1 MAYYRNIVP
10 MDLGGKKV
18 LVHID
23 MRAAIALSS
32 KYGKFA
38 TKKVH
43 ESAMGGDV
51 SVLIFALV
59 FALQKHQPNEY
70 TFDSIMEM
78 DPQPAIEIIE
88 EVIFETLMAFQYGAA
103 GPVETNPMKRLWNWI
118 LMTRLIQY
126 FRRKD

>member
-23 MRAAIALSS
+23 MRAGLALSA
-32 KYGKFA
+32 KYGKAA

-43 ESAMGGDV
+43 NATQGGDV
-51 SVLIFALV
+51 SVLIFTLV

-70 TFDSIMEM
+70 TFESIMDM
-78 DPQPAIEIIE
+78 DPQPAIEVVE
-88 EVIFETLMAFQYGAA
+88 EVIFESLMAFQYGAT
-103 GPVETNPMKRLWNWI
+103 GPVETNPM
-118 LMTRLIQY
+118 
-126 FRRKD
+126 